1 MKDGKYYVCID
12 LANCYEDNSGVC
24 DGKHK
29 DWLTT
34 LLLAI
39 FLGVIGGHRFY
50 VHKIG
55 TGVTM
60 LLLCWTGI
68 SLLWAIIDIIMIA
81 LGKFED
87 AEGRVISKDP

>member
-1 MKDGKYYVCID
+1 MKDGKHYTCID
-12 LANCYEDNSGVC
+12 MINCYADNSGVC

-29 DWLTT
+29 NWLTT

-39 FLGVIGGHRFY
+39 FLGVIGVHRFY
-50 VHKIG
+50 VNKIG
-55 TGVTM
+55 TGIIM

-68 SLLWAIIDIIMIA
+68 SAIWAIVDIIMIA

-87 AEGRVISKDP
+87 AEGRILIKDS